1 MTTIAAVQPKVS
13 PFRLFG
19 QRKMAALVL
28 LGFASGLPLFLTSR
42 TLQAWMTREG
52 VDLTTIGLFSL
63 VALPYSLKF
72 LWAPVVDRFIPPFLG
87 RRRGWLLITQ
97 VLLLVAI
104 AAMSLQDPRAGLQL
118 LAINALVI
126 AFLSASQDIVGDAYR
141 SDVLDQREVGAGAS
155 VWVLGY
161 RIALIVTGSLAFI
174 LADRIP
180 WPMVYVALS
189 MLMIVGMVTSFWAPE
204 PVLRDAPP
212 RNLTEAVYLPFREFF
227 TRPGTR
233 AGFALVILLFVIFYR
248 YADYLAGNM
257 TTPFLLQIGF
267 SQSEIGVILGG
278 IGLGATIAGVL
289 IGGAIIGWI
298 GLNRSLW
305 IFLALQ
311 ATTNLVY
318 YWLAVVGA
326 NRGIMTVAIVIENVT
341 AGLVTAVLLGYL
353 MVVCDKRFS
362 ATQFALLSSLTAAS
376 RDIIVAPAGWMADAL
391 GWPVFFVAT
400 IAAALPAFV
409 LLPFIAPWNSDTPR
423 GAAAH
428 TGETQ

>member
-1 MTTIAAVQPKVS
+1 
-13 PFRLFG
+13 
-19 QRKMAALVL
+19 
-28 LGFASGLPLFLTSR
+28 
-42 TLQAWMTREG
+42 
-52 VDLTTIGLFSL
+52 
-63 VALPYSLKF
+63 
-72 LWAPVVDRFIPPFLG
+72 
-87 RRRGWLLITQ
+87 
-97 VLLLVAI
+97 
-104 AAMSLQDPRAGLQL
+104 
-118 LAINALVI
+118 
-126 AFLSASQDIVGDAYR
+126 
-141 SDVLDQREVGAGAS
+141 VLDQREVGAGAS

-174 LADRIP
+174 LADRIE
-180 WPMVYVALS
+180 WPMVYLVLA
-189 MLMIVGMVTSFWAPE
+189 MLMIVGIVTSFWAPE

-212 RNLTEAVYLPFREFF
+212 RDLSEAVYLPFREFF
-227 TRPGTR
+227 TRPGAG

-278 IGLGATIAGVL
+278 IGLGATIVGVL
-289 IGGAIIGWI
+289 IGGAVIGWI
-298 GLNRSLW
+298 GLNRALW
-305 IFLALQ
+305 IFLVLQ

-326 NRGIMTVAIVIENVT
+326 NRGIMTVAILIENVT

-353 MVVCDKRFS
+353 MSVCDKRFS

-376 RDIIVAPAGWMADAL
+376 RDIIVAPAGWLAEAL
-391 GWPVFFVAT
+391 GWQMFFVT
-400 IAAALPAFV
+400 TMAAALPALV

-428 TGETQ
+428 TGETTE